1 MRPNHMFVCDSDN
14 GALYDTRNTNWPYD
28 RPLRPIYAGSYRTI
42 NNTHKL
48 RAALRAGEYTGFGCY
63 PLYFITTDGCAL
75 SFDSVRQNL
84 RLVTNSVRHDYQDGW
99 GVVAVEVNWE
109 DSDLY
114 CDHSGERIPSAYA
127 EPDSDEDS
135 N

>member
-1 MRPNHMFVCDSDN
+1 MRPNHLFACDH
-14 GALYDTRNTNWPYD
+14 ALYDTRNANWSHA
-28 RPLRPIYAGSYRTI
+28 RPLRPVYSGSYSTI
-42 NNTHKL
+42 QNTHKL
-48 RAALRAGEYTGFGCY
+48 RAALRYGEYTDMGGY

-75 SFDSVRQNL
+75 SFDSVRRNL

-109 DSDLY
+109 DADLY
-114 CDHSGERIPSAYA
+114 CEHSGERIPSAYA